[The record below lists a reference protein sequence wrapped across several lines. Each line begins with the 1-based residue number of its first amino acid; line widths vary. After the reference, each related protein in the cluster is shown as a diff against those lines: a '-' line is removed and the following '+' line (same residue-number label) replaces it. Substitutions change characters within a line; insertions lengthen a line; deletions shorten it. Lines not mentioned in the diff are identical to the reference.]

1 METDPFIV
9 GMIIHR
15 VTTLFGAF
23 QELNAMQEACSNAPS
38 KKDDDDLLLEA
49 GQIDI
54 IH

>member
-49 GQIDI
+49 G
-54 IH
+54 